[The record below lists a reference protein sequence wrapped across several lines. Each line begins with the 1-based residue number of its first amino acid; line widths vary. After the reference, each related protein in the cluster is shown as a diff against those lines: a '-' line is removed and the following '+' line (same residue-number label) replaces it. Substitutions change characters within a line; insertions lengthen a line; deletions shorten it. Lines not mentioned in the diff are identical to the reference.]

1 MRRGASITR
10 HGKQEDMFILFSV
23 FYILIAAAMIVLI
36 LLQRGAGAEAG
47 SGFGGGASATV
58 FGARGSSSFMTR
70 ATAVL
75 AALFFLLSLGMG
87 MYLGRTGNP
96 QPAADLGVMS
106 GATTPAAPANNAP
119 VAPAASDVP
128 SAPAATAPAANNDV
142 PAPKQEATQA
152 PAEPA
157 KK

>member
-1 MRRGASITR
+1 
-10 HGKQEDMFILFSV
+10 MFILFSV

-36 LLQRGAGAEAG
+36 LMQRGAGAEAG

-75 AALFFLLSLGMG
+75 AGLFFILSLGMG
-87 MYLGRTGNP
+87 IYLGRTGNP
-96 QPAADLGVMS
+96 QPTADLGVMS
-106 GATTPAAPANNAP
+106 GGAAQ
-119 VAPAASDVP
+119 VAPATNAAPPASDVP
-128 SAPAATAPAANNDV
+128 KAQGDVPAATAPAATNDV
-142 PAPKQEATQA
+142 PAPQQA
-152 PAEPA
+152 ANPASASTA

>member
-1 MRRGASITR
+1 MRRGALITR

-36 LLQRGAGAEAG
+36 LMQRGAGADAG

-70 ATAVL
+70 ATAIL
-75 AALFFLLSLGMG
+75 AALFFVLSLGMG
-87 MYLGRTGNP
+87 IYLGRSGTP

-119 VAPAASDVP
+119 VKPVASDVP
-128 SAPAATAPAANNDV
+128 QAPAATAPAATSDV
-142 PAPKQEATQA
+142 PAAKQEANPA

>member
-1 MRRGASITR
+1 
-10 HGKQEDMFILFSV
+10 MFILFSV

-36 LLQRGAGAEAG
+36 LMQRGAGADAG

-70 ATAVL
+70 ATAIL
-75 AALFFLLSLGMG
+75 AALFFVLSLGMG
-87 MYLGRTGNP
+87 IFLSHSGSP

-119 VAPAASDVP
+119 VKPAASDVP
-128 SAPAATAPAANNDV
+128 QAPAANGDTPAATAPAATNDV
-142 PAPKQEATQA
+142 PAAKQEATQA